1 MHACKLSDLLTDEER
16 SFLQEAMEAALGE
29 AEEVLTRHK
38 SEEPP
43 LFDVQ
48 TTGEAAEDYVN
59 LIASQQRRI
68 VALQRIYDLCE
79 RRCNKSNDD

>member
-1 MHACKLSDLLTDEER
+1 MHACKLSDILSDEEIG
-16 SFLQEAMEAALGE
+16 FLHDAMEVALGE
-29 AEEVLTRHK
+29 AEEVLERHK

-59 LIASQQRRI
+59 LIASQQRRKE
-68 VALQRIYDLCE
+68 ALQRIYDLCE
-79 RRCNKSNDD
+79 RG